1 MVSYFSHCLVHGLVV
16 LHLHFNMPST
26 VSMVRLSLW
35 TLLGCIS
42 DTGWWARGASDFM
55 MILCTCE
62 NYMMLTG
69 AHNSWTLL
77 AWSIKSS
84 WEFPHVHGSYG
95 SHFIYCDRAH
105 CRLGWAEPWFL
116 PLGVEKDQ
124 TEMDFFGEAS
134 TIRISIW
141 SINIHFLFPL
151 SKEPSNTM
159 QNFTNRISKTSANLT
174 FTSLKNRKIWVLSCV
189 KGLWHH
195 CSKILFCRASGW
207 SRGARPSL
215 TVQIFTSTKNPKTQ
229 RKSLR
234 SQPL

>member
-1 MVSYFSHCLVHGLVV
+1 MSTLWLHMITLMVSYFSHCLVHGLVV

-124 TEMDFFGEAS
+124 TEMDFFWGS
-134 TIRISIW
+134 FDDSHF
-141 SINIHFLFPL
+141 NMIHQYPFPL
-151 SKEPSNTM
+151 SSFK
-159 QNFTNRISKTSANLT
+159 RT
-174 FTSLKNRKIWVLSCV
+174 FEYNAK
-189 KGLWHH
+189 
-195 CSKILFCRASGW
+195 FY
-207 SRGARPSL
+207 
-215 TVQIFTSTKNPKTQ
+215 Q
-229 RKSLR
+229 
-234 SQPL
+234 